1 MIIDT
6 KLNTNQLSEYDKM
19 DKYLYVN
26 MQALFFYYYFPLL
39 CCCSFYNQYSA
50 GGRAKCCLLVLLLN
64 KTWELAICFIYLFRS
79 LSPFSFS

>member
-6 KLNTNQLSEYDKM
+6 KLNTNQLSKYGKM

-26 MQALFFYYYFPLL
+26 IQALFFFYYFPLL
-39 CCCSFYNQYSA
+39 YCCSFYNQYST
-50 GGRAKCCLLVLLLN
+50 GGRVKCCLLVPLN
-64 KTWELAICFIYLFRS
+64 KTWELAICFTYLFRS